1 MQVEINSITVND
13 VAYKDVWYLREEVLR
28 KPLGL
33 SLKNEDLSRD
43 VLNTIFTAT
52 INNKIIGCVFLQ
64 PITEN
69 EIQLRAMAVY
79 SNWQQHG
86 IGKAL
91 VVAAEEYAKINGY
104 NLIILHARKVAI
116 GFYEKMG
123 YMPYGN
129 EFIEVGIPH
138 FMMKKDL
145 IKERLK

>member
-1 MQVEINSITVND
+1 MHTQVEINIITVKDAAYND
-13 VAYKDVWYLREEVLR
+13 VWNLREEVLR

-43 VLNTIFTAT
+43 ILNTIFSAT
-52 INNKIIGCVFLQ
+52 IDNKIIGCVFLQ

-79 SNWQQHG
+79 SDWQQHN

-91 VVAAEEYAKINGY
+91 VAAAEKYAINNGY
-104 NLIILHARKVAI
+104 RLIVLHARKVAM

-123 YMPYGN
+123 YIHYGD

-145 IKERLK
+145 LK